1 MFQGFFRD
9 SFGILQIEITW
20 DSPEILWGFFKDI
33 SGILL
38 KFSAI
43 PEDSRG
49 FLGILGDS
57 WGFLG
62 FLGVSWGFL
71 SIPSKNL
78 STQKPPRP
86 IKSLGHSQGFP
97 RIPKDSFVIFL
108 QSPGHS
114 SILSA
119 SNIPT
124 FHQISHKIPPPSSLC
139 GFPPVSHRFPTG
151 FPADSQRIPSGFPP
165 VSQKRNSTDSSQL

>member
-1 MFQGFFRD
+1 MGFFRLRFPGILQRFFGDFSKIFQGFFCNFR
-9 SFGILQIEITW
+9 
-20 DSPEILWGFFKDI
+20 
-33 SGILL
+33 
-38 KFSAI
+38 
-43 PEDSRG
+43 R
-49 FLGILGDS
+49 FLRILGDS

-62 FLGVSWGFL
+62 ILGDSCQFQARICPHRNHPDQSRVSA
-71 SIPSKNL
+71 IPND
-78 STQKPPRP
+78 
-86 IKSLGHSQGFP
+86 SQGFP